1 MQIQAHH
8 GHLPLIGGTA
18 RLDRAAPPSSV
29 GLDAKLSGGASSGGA
44 SANSVSG
51 SLGDLLSPQTKGQII
66 QQTQQSDDVAT
77 SQDNA
82 PSRPP
87 GWSDAVEHG
96 MDDIANDPAIAALRA
111 QQLAKGTDAI
121 EVRAAVNDPSLSPEE
136 RAAQA
141 MANLNKNQA
150 IEQQTKAVQQQRMA
164 LYDSETAKG
173 TPPAE
178 IFAKLLQFNASQPQ
192 SYGDQLMPHE
202 AGATWASWQTAQLE
216 YLQGA
221 MAKAGTTQA
230 ISQTQPDT
238 TPA

>member
-29 GLDAKLSGGASSGGA
+29 GLDAKLSGGTSSGRA
-44 SANSVSG
+44 STNSVSG
-51 SLGDLLSPQTKGQII
+51 SVADLLSPQTKGQII

-111 QQLAKGTDAI
+111 QQLAKGTDAV

-136 RAAQA
+136 RAAQS
-141 MANLNKNQA
+141 MTELKNIQA

-192 SYGDQLMPHE
+192 SYGYQLMPHE
-202 AGATWASWQTAQLE
+202 AGGTWASWQTAQLE

-221 MAKAGTTQA
+221 MTKAGTAQA